1 MNQYVKI
8 IAGLVVV
15 ALVVKF
21 TIGTK
26 KEGFAPYPG
35 GLTAPLGTGIPSI
48 ASTAPLVPVAPGSLT
63 TSADLLPKPVSGWND
78 NFRPQD
84 LSNINFIDA
93 TKFHGHDTK
102 GSTLKNANRDL
113 RPSIPVP
120 KLVSNFMN
128 SDIEPDVMRRPLY

>member
-1 MNQYVKI
+1 MSDMNQYVKI

-21 TIGTK
+21 MMGTK

-35 GLTAPLGTGIPSI
+35 DLTAPLGTGVPSM
-48 ASTAPLVPVAPGSLT
+48 APLVPVTPGSLT

-78 NFRPQD
+78 SFRPQD
-84 LSNINFIDA
+84 LSNINFVDA
-93 TKFHGHDTK
+93 AKFQGHDTK

-120 KLVSNFMN
+120 KLISNFMN
-128 SDIEPDVMRRPLY
+128 SDIDPDVMRRPLY